1 MCAIAKV
8 PVQVARDEAAT
19 EAVTFDN
26 GRPVIAGTRI
36 PVYYIV
42 QSLAFDE
49 EGLDGFFRDYP
60 WIGRD
65 QVEAAIDWL
74 LDHLGYSGDEIDD
87 TPLHWGEE

>member
-1 MCAIAKV
+1 MSTFAKA
-8 PVQVARDEAAT
+8 PVKAMTDKAVT
-19 EAVTFDN
+19 KAVTFDN

-60 WIGRD
+60 WISRT

-74 LDHLGYSGDEIDD
+74 LDYLGCPGDEIDNIS
-87 TPLHWGEE
+87 LHWGGE

>member
-1 MCAIAKV
+1 MKAQVRAIPRTEK
-8 PVQVARDEAAT
+8 QK

-49 EGLDGFFRDYP
+49 EGLDGFFGDYP
-60 WIGRD
+60 WISRD

-74 LDHLGYSGDEIDD
+74 LNYLGYPGDEIDNV
-87 TPLHWGEE
+87 PHWGGE

>member
-1 MCAIAKV
+1 MSTMAKAPLRV
-8 PVQVARDEAAT
+8 TTTEAVT

-26 GRPVIAGTRI
+26 RRPVIAGTRI

-60 WIGRD
+60 WISRD
-65 QVEAAIDWL
+65 QVKAAIDWL
-74 LDHLGYSGDEIDD
+74 LDYLGYPGDE
-87 TPLHWGEE
+87 